1 VTSLPP
7 IASAD
12 THCNTSHHKKRAQ
25 ALCPEAR
32 FSGPYETRTRVSALR
47 GRRPGPLDEWAISS
61 RANSTTKGMPVN
73 GFAAE
78 PYPAII
84 YLMDIMEIGAE
95 TIQNVLDA
103 ILPRVQKPGRYTG
116 GELNSIW
123 KHWESVRVRLALAF
137 PEIYDL
143 GMSNLGLMI
152 LYDLV
157 NRRPDMLAERV
168 FSPWVD
174 MEREMR
180 LAGIPLF
187 ALESKRPVSSF
198 DVLGISLPY
207 EQLYT
212 NVLNMLDLSGI
223 PLQAADRDDDDP
235 LVIAGGHAMFNPE
248 PMAPYF
254 DAVVI
259 GDGEEVLV
267 ELLEAVACAKE
278 MAPVSRPAILRRL
291 AAIPGVYVPDMY
303 SVVYGGDGTV
313 ASVRPTEADAP
324 SVVRKRMVS
333 RLPAPLTKPVVP
345 FIETT
350 HDRAVIEIARGCT
363 RGCRFCQAGY
373 VMRPVRERS
382 VSEVV
387 SGVGGLLGG
396 VGCGE
401 VVFLSLSVSDYTNIN
416 ELIQTV
422 TDGHQ
427 EADLSLSL
435 PSLRIESSSAD
446 FVEAVSAKG
455 RKGSVTFAPEAAT
468 DRMRNIINKT
478 ISEDQILA
486 ATEQIFSRG
495 WHTVKLYFMIGLPEE
510 TLSDVQEIAVL
521 ARKILQQGRS
531 YHGRRARVNL
541 GISTFIPK
549 PHTPFQWAVMDKVDD
564 IEAKHRLLQKG
575 LTGKGLELRWN
586 SSDESLFEALL
597 SQGDRRL
604 APVIRRAWELGDK
617 FSGWAEH
624 FDLSR
629 WQQALSQYG
638 LSFEFYTHRP
648 RSTAEVLPWDH
659 IDTGVRREFLVE
671 EYERSLRGEPMH
683 DCRQACVAC
692 GILQAFSEER
702 RSVGAGAW
710 LCP

>member
-1 VTSLPP
+1 
-7 IASAD
+7 
-12 THCNTSHHKKRAQ
+12 
-25 ALCPEAR
+25 
-32 FSGPYETRTRVSALR
+32 
-47 GRRPGPLDEWAISS
+47 
-61 RANSTTKGMPVN
+61 MPVN

-84 YLMDIMEIGAE
+84 YLMDIMEIDAD
-95 TIQNVLDA
+95 TIQSALDR

-116 GELNSIW
+116 GELNSIQ
-123 KHWESVRVRLALAF
+123 KDWESVQVRLALAF

-157 NRRPDMLAERV
+157 NQRPDMLAERV

-180 LAGIPLF
+180 LSCIPLF
-187 ALESKRPVSSF
+187 ALESKRPVASF

-223 PLQAADRDDDDP
+223 PLLAAERDDDP

-267 ELLEAVACAKE
+267 ELLGAVARAKA
-278 MAPVSRPAILRRL
+278 MAPVSRSLVLRRL

-303 SVVYGGDGTV
+303 GVAYRGDGTV
-313 ASVRPTEADAP
+313 ASIRPTEADAP
-324 SVVRKRMVS
+324 SVVRKRLVS

-350 HDRAVIEIARGCT
+350 HDRAVVEIARGCT

-382 VSEVV
+382 VMEVV
-387 SGVGGLLGG
+387 FGVGGLLGG

-401 VVFLSLSVSDYTNIN
+401 VAFLSLSVSDYTNISD
-416 ELIQTV
+416 LIRTV
-422 TDGHQ
+422 GCQHQ

-446 FVEAVSAKG
+446 FVEAVSARG

-468 DRMRNIINKT
+468 DRMRSIINKT
-478 ISEDQILA
+478 ISEEQILE
-486 ATEQIFSRG
+486 ATKQVFSRG
-495 WHTVKLYFMIGLPEE
+495 WQTVKLYFMIGLPEE
-510 TLSDVQEIAVL
+510 TLSDVQEIGVL
-521 ARKILQQGRS
+521 ARKVLQQGRS

-549 PHTPFQWAVMDKVDD
+549 PHTPFQWAVMDEVDD
-564 IEAKHRLLQKG
+564 IEAKHRLLQDG
-575 LTGKGLELRWN
+575 LTGKGLQLHWN
-586 SSDESLFEALL
+586 SSDETLFEALL
-597 SQGDRRL
+597 SRGDRRL
-604 APVIRRAWELGDK
+604 APVIRRAWQLGDK

-624 FDLSR
+624 FDLRR
-629 WQQALSQYG
+629 WQQALSQNG

-671 EYERSLRGEPMH
+671 EYERSLRGEPLH
-683 DCRQACVAC
+683 DCRQGCVAC

-702 RSVGAGAW
+702 RAVEAGVW